1 MIVRLAMVTGTA
13 PSAWWDEDEATIA
26 TALEV
31 WQDMHPQD

>member
-13 PSAWWDEDEATIA
+13 PSAWWDEDESTIA

-31 WQDMHPQD
+31 WHDMNTRD